1 MNILRCILDV
11 AGAWAI
17 ASVLTVMIMFA
28 CDGWRRRRDVADATE
43 RMDLY
48 YRRLTAR
55 RNP

>member
-1 MNILRCILDV
+1 MNLLRCILDL

-28 CDGWRRRRDVADATE
+28 CDGWKHRRDVADATE

>member
-1 MNILRCILDV
+1 MNLLRCILDL

-28 CDGWRRRRDVADATE
+28 CDGWKHRRDVADATE

-48 YRRLTAR
+48 YRRLIER
-55 RNP
+55 RN